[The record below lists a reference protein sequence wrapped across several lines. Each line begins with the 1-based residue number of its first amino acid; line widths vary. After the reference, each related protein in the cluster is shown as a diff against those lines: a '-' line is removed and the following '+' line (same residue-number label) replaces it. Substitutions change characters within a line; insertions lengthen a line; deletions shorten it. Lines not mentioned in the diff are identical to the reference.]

1 MNAKRLSYI
10 TRIILCVVYFALG
23 FMIPVYIK

>member
-23 FMIPVYIK
+23 FMMPVIY